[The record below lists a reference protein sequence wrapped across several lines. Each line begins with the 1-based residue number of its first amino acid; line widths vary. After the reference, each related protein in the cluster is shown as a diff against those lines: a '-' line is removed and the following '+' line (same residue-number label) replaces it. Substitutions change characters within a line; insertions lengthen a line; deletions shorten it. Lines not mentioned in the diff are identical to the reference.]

1 MNPLRKNNYLITLLF
16 FTLFILIL
24 QQYCYNFFFADD
36 YHLLR
41 YVTDS
46 QNTSSFK
53 EQISLLFDLHNEHRI
68 IFPRLFT
75 LLIYKF
81 FGYIDW
87 RYYNLISLLYYLG
100 ICYIFQS
107 FFNKTKL
114 SYWYFVPIPLLLFQ
128 PIAHENIYWTISILQ
143 QVGNL
148 FWAMLLFWLISN
160 PSRTAFCW
168 SIAVGVILT
177 FTHGNGLFGLIIAGI
192 VLFLMKRKRELTIWS
207 LFVVT
212 IIGIYFFQYKNGQN
226 SNLAESLNHPD
237 MLIRCLLT
245 FWGSIAWQITNHY
258 VVSNIIAACLGLIIV
273 GTLTLYLGNY
283 LLVKLFKNNQKT
295 DDRNIF
301 LLACFGYLLITSVLV
316 GLSRGWIGISAG
328 LDNRYAHNSLWAIS
342 LLYLT
347 ILININKNYIKT
359 INLIAFVG
367 AIFINFFA
375 WYSASLKLKSQY
387 DNQRAES
394 FNYRNHQFILKESPV
409 FNHNISTTLAI
420 SYQKGISKYTDT
432 ELDVLKSLPNSQVKI
447 YTDKTYRLRIIPTTT
462 VVQDAHH
469 PATLQS
475 FLVEALNIDYNP
487 DTFLMLFT
495 GKNNYLIP
503 VEYTHSKKSELLLK
517 AKYYG
522 NGFYS
527 TFVTSNLPKGK
538 YQYAIVQKND
548 KTYKIALLEQF
559 LEI

>member
-1 MNPLRKNNYLITLLF
+1 MNLLRTNNYLITLLF
-16 FTLFILIL
+16 FTIFIVIL

-87 RYYNLISLLYYLG
+87 KYYNLISLLYYLG
-100 ICYIFQS
+100 ICCIFQS

-114 SYWYFVPIPLLLFQ
+114 SYYYFLPIPFLLFQ

-148 FWAMLLFWLISN
+148 FWAMLLFWLITN
-160 PSRTAFCW
+160 PSRTSFYW
-168 SIAVGVILT
+168 SIAVGIILT
-177 FTHGNGLFGLIIAGI
+177 FTHGNGLFGLIIAGA
-192 VLFLMKRKRELTIWS
+192 VLFLMKRKKELKIWS
-207 LFVVT
+207 FFVVA

-226 SNLAESLNHPD
+226 SNLSESLRHPD

-245 FWGSIAWQITNHY
+245 FWGSIAWQITNRY
-258 VVSNIIAACLGLIIV
+258 VISNILAACLGLIIV
-273 GTLTLYLGNY
+273 CALLRYLGKY
-283 LLVKLFKNNQKT
+283 LLIKLFKSDQKT
-295 DDRNIF
+295 NDQNIF
-301 LLACFGYLLITSVLV
+301 LLACFGYLFITSILV

-347 ILININKNYIKT
+347 ILININKTHVKI
-359 INLIAFVG
+359 LSFSSLLL
-367 AIFINFFA
+367 AIFINLFS
-375 WYSASLKLKSQY
+375 WYSASLKLKYQF

-409 FNHNISTTLAI
+409 FNHNISSTLAV

-432 ELDVLKSLPNSQVKI
+432 DLDVLKSLPNNQVNI
-447 YTDKTYRLRIIPTTT
+447 VTDNEYRLRIIPTTT
-462 VVQDAHH
+462 IVQDAHH

-475 FLVEALNIDYNP
+475 YLIEALNINYNP

-522 NGFYS
+522 NGFYA

-548 KTYKIALLEQF
+548 KTYKITLLEQF